1 MNIVLEPH
9 KMNSVALKLREES
22 EDYYLFFVCMY
33 RTGYT
38 GSKLLGMKS
47 KDLEDFISANTEF
60 LSETFIDELRIHN
73 ISKEPNDALFCNAD
87 EQVLL
92 RKPGLCD
99 TMSQAGE
106 TACHNSYDMKMH
118 ERHG

>member
-1 MNIVLEPH
+1 M
-9 KMNSVALKLREES
+9 
-22 EDYYLFFVCMY
+22 
-33 RTGYT
+33 
-38 GSKLLGMKS
+38 
-47 KDLEDFISANTEF
+47 
-60 LSETFIDELRIHN
+60 
-73 ISKEPNDALFCNAD
+73 NDALFYNAD